1 MIGEHVVRLALA
13 ALDYLVLHGDRDLDE
28 DIVLRLGLH
37 HHIQLA
43 HLQRNLIADAVYP
56 RHLKVQSSMCHLL
69 EFAQTLQYGS
79 FASANDEIAIE
90 ERSQDNQQ
98 DKDYYYGGNH

>member
-13 ALDYLVLHGDRDLDE
+13 ALDHLVLHGNRDLDE

-43 HLQRNLIADAVYP
+43 HLQRNFIAYTVHP
-56 RHLKVQSSMCHLL
+56 RHFKVQASMRHLL
-69 EFAQTLQYGS
+69 EFTQSLQNGS
-79 FASANDEIAIE
+79 FASANDEITIE

-98 DKDYYYGGNH
+98 DND